1 MGAVGGGSVGA
12 GSEREVLGAVGVVG
26 EETEV
31 LGDFQ
36 AVLRHF
42 VRLF

>member
-1 MGAVGGGSVGA
+1 ME
-12 GSEREVLGAVGVVG
+12 SEKALGAVGVVG
-26 EETEV
+26 EETEG
-31 LGDFQ
+31 LGDFH